1 MGAVLVS
8 TVWKKNRLDDRVDG
22 FLHHNN
28 FTAVYQHQES
38 NAYKRHIARII

>member
-22 FLHHNN
+22 YLHHNRVIP
-28 FTAVYQHQES
+28 FSAL
-38 NAYKRHIARII
+38 